1 MKRVGKPAFF
11 IVAILILSLT
21 FLAFFGV
28 SNYYGDNRNVYIK
41 GAEDIRW
48 GIDIR
53 GGVEA
58 VFMPDIEVDSIT
70 EEDMDA
76 AKEIIE
82 TRLVNQNITDGE
94 VYADTNSKQ
103 IIVRFPWKADETEF
117 DPSTAVEEL
126 GATAMLT
133 FREGTDSTGT
143 VVLQGA
149 EDIDSAQPGVD
160 PETGE
165 YVVQLRL
172 TSAGSDKFAEATG
185 RLVGE
190 TISIWMDDQ
199 NISSPTVNQAITD
212 GNAVITGMANA
223 EEANQLANQINAG
236 SLPFALTVD
245 NSKMQV
251 VSPTLGAEALNVM
264 LLAGAIAF
272 GLICI
277 LMIVKYRLPGVIAC
291 IGLVGQVGGMI
302 ACVSGFF
309 PFVPSFT
316 MTIPGIAGIILS
328 IGMGVDANVITS
340 ERIREE
346 FAKGKTIDG
355 AIDAGYHSAFSAILD
370 GNLTNV
376 LVAIVL
382 MGAFG
387 SPDNI
392 FAKLLS
398 PLMQF
403 FSSSITGNI
412 YSFGYTLLIGVI
424 FNFIMGVGACR
435 LMLKGISKFKGLRKP
450 SFYGGAKHA

>member
-11 IVAILILSLT
+11 IVAVLIALLT
-21 FLAFFGV
+21 YLAFFGI

-58 VFMPDIEVDSIT
+58 VFMPDIEVENIT
-70 EEDMDA
+70 DEDMDA

-82 TRLVNQNITDGE
+82 TRLVNENITDSE
-94 VYADTNSKQ
+94 VYADNNTKQ
-103 IIVRFPWKADETEF
+103 IIVRFPWKSDETDF
-117 DPSTAVEEL
+117 DPAAAVEEL
-126 GATAMLT
+126 GETAMLT
-133 FREGTDSTGT
+133 FCEGSTQDT
-143 VVLQGA
+143 VILQGA
-149 EDIDSAQPGVD
+149 ADIDHASPAVD
-160 PETGE
+160 SQTGE
-165 YVVQLRL
+165 YVVSLQL
-172 TSAGSDKFAEATG
+172 TEAGAEKFSEATS
-185 RLVGE
+185 RLVGS

-199 NISSPTVNQAITD
+199 MISNPTVNEAITD
-212 GNAVITGMANA
+212 GQASISGMADADEA
-223 EEANQLANQINAG
+223 EDLANKINAG

-245 NSKMQV
+245 DSKMQV

-264 LLAGAIAF
+264 LLAGVIAF
-272 GLICI
+272 ALICI
-277 LMIVKYRLPGVIAC
+277 LMIVRYRIPGVIAC
-291 IGLVGQVGGMI
+291 IGLVGQVGGI
-302 ACVSGFF
+302 VACVSGFI
-309 PFVPSFT
+309 PKIPSFT

-328 IGMGVDANVITS
+328 IGMGVDCNVITA

-346 FAKGKTIDG
+346 FYKGKTIDG
-355 AIDAGYHSAFSAILD
+355 AIDAGYHNAFSAILD

-392 FAKLLS
+392 FARILS

-403 FSSSITGNI
+403 FSSSITGSI
-412 YSFGYTLLIGVI
+412 YSFGYTLLVGVI
-424 FNFIMGVGACR
+424 FNFIMGIGACK
-435 LMLKGISKFKGLRKP
+435 LMLKGISKFKALRKP

>member
-11 IVAILILSLT
+11 IVALLILALT
-21 FLAFFGV
+21 SVAFLGV

-41 GAEDIRW
+41 GAQDIRW

-58 VFMPDIEVDSIT
+58 VFMPDIEIDNIT
-70 EEDMDA
+70 DEHMDA

-82 TRLVNQNITDGE
+82 TRLLNENITDGE
-94 VYADTNSKQ
+94 VYADNKNKQ
-103 IIVRFPWKADETEF
+103 IIVRFPWKSEETDF
-117 DPSTAVEEL
+117 DPIDAVHEL
-126 GATAMLT
+126 GETAMLT
-133 FREGTDSTGT
+133 FREGTEQTGS

-149 EDIDSAQPGVD
+149 EDIASASPGVD
-160 PETGE
+160 PETSQ
-165 YVVQLRL
+165 YVVQLKL
-172 TSAGSDKFAEATG
+172 TDAGKTKFAEATSSM
-185 RLVGE
+185 VGK

-199 NISSPTVNQAITD
+199 RISSPTVNSAITD
-212 GNAVITGMANA
+212 GNAIITGMADGD
-223 EEANQLANQINAG
+223 EAKALADKINAG

-245 NSKMQV
+245 NSKVQV

-264 LLAGAIAF
+264 LLAGVISF
-272 GLICI
+272 VLICI
-277 LMIVKYRLPGVIAC
+277 LMIVRYRLPGVIAC

-302 ACVSGFF
+302 ACISGFL
-309 PFVPSFT
+309 PVIPSFT

-340 ERIREE
+340 ERIKEE

-355 AIDAGYHSAFSAILD
+355 AINAGYSNAFSAILD

-403 FSSSITGNI
+403 FSSSITGSI
-412 YSFGYTLLIGVI
+412 YSFGFTLLIGVI

-435 LMLKGISKFKGLRKP
+435 LMLTGISKFKGLRKP
-450 SFYGGAKHA
+450 SFYGGAKNA

>member
-11 IVAILILSLT
+11 IVALLILSLT
-21 FLAFFGV
+21 CLAFFGV
-28 SNYYGDNRNVYIK
+28 SSYYGDTRNVYIK
-41 GAEDIRW
+41 GAQDIRW

-58 VFMPDIEVDSIT
+58 VFMPDIDTESIT
-70 EEDMDA
+70 DEHMDA

-82 TRLVNQNITDGE
+82 TRLVNQNITDSE
-94 VYADTNSKQ
+94 VYADNKNKQ
-103 IIVRFPWKADETEF
+103 IIVRFPWKSEETDF
-117 DPSTAVEEL
+117 DPAAAVQEL
-126 GATAMLT
+126 GETAMLT
-133 FREGTDSTGT
+133 FCEGTTQDT

-149 EDIDSAQPGVD
+149 QDIESAAPGVD
-160 PETGE
+160 PESGG
-165 YVVQLRL
+165 YVVQLKL
-172 TSAGSDKFAEATG
+172 TSQGKSKFAEATA
-185 RLVGE
+185 RLVNQ
-190 TISIWMDDQ
+190 TISIWMDDTM
-199 NISSPTVNQAITD
+199 ISSPTVNTAITD
-212 GNAVITGMANA
+212 GNAIITGMADA
-223 EEANQLANQINAG
+223 DEATALANKINAG

-245 NSKMQV
+245 DSKMQV

-264 LLAGAIAF
+264 LLAGCIAF

-302 ACVSGFF
+302 ACISGFF
-309 PFVPSFT
+309 PNIPSFT

-340 ERIREE
+340 ERIKEE

-355 AIDAGYHSAFSAILD
+355 AIDTGYQSAFSAILD
-370 GNLTNV
+370 GNITNV

-387 SPDNI
+387 TPDNI

-398 PLMQF
+398 PVMQF
-403 FSSSITGNI
+403 FSSSITGAI
-412 YSFGYTLLIGVI
+412 YSFGFTLLIGVI